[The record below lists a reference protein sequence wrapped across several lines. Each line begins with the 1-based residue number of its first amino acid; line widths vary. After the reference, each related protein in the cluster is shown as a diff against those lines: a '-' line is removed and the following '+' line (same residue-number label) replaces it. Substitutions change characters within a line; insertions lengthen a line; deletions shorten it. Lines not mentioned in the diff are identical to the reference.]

1 MSEFSPP
8 PSVST
13 ETTTANQVRGP
24 KAPVYDQLRWLWQWS
39 SLAGVRKCMRVR
51 YGPGV
56 EVFGDD
62 SGNVYFGGFCRC
74 HSVWACPLCAPA
86 VRAGQAKQMARE
98 LVQVVK
104 DGKGLV
110 FSTLTVPH
118 DQGDNLSALFT
129 ATSKA
134 WNAVRNDR
142 PVREWMGDLGVQ
154 WRRTTEVTH
163 GRSGFHPHIH
173 SVMVTA
179 RPLQRADV
187 IDLRAML
194 YGPWCRSVKRSG
206 WRPPSESYGVQTIN
220 VTGGEAG
227 AEKVA
232 KYVTKIEGL
241 AHEMLRMDRKTN
253 GKTRGMFT
261 ILADAVAGDEWA
273 KSVWHAYENGTKGR
287 RAIAQ
292 SAGWREEVSRGVV
305 LTDEEAAALVAD
317 NGYRLLGCLDARQ
330 ADALVLAPGGFQLFA
345 DAVGDGTLAGWEAGM
360 RWLQGSTPW
369 WATEAGWQAA
379 VAAEAEAERF
389 AQDGEQMEMEWF

>member
-1 MSEFSPP
+1 MADFRPA
-8 PSVST
+8 PSVTT
-13 ETTTANQVRGP
+13 ETTIEAQVRAG
-24 KAPVYDQLRWLWQWS
+24 KSAVYDQLRWLWQWS

-56 EVFGDD
+56 EVFCDD

-86 VRAGQAKQMARE
+86 VRAGQARQMARE

-118 DQGDNLSALFT
+118 DQGDSLGALFT
-129 ATSKA
+129 ATSRA
-134 WNAVRNDR
+134 WQDVRADKS
-142 PVREWMGDLGVQ
+142 VRDWMGDQEVQ

-163 GRSGFHPHIH
+163 GKSGFHPHIH
-173 SVMVTA
+173 TVMVTA
-179 RPLQRADV
+179 RPLERPEV

-194 YGPWCRSVKRSG
+194 YGPWCRSVERSG
-206 WRPPSESYGVQTIN
+206 WRRPSQSYGVQTIN
-220 VTGGEAG
+220 VTGGAVG

-232 KYVTKIEGL
+232 QYVTKIQGL
-241 AHEMLRMDRKTN
+241 ASEMLRMDRKTG
-253 GKTRGMFT
+253 GKTRGMFSV
-261 ILADAVAGDEWA
+261 LADAVSGDEWA
-273 KSVWHAYENGTKGR
+273 RSVWHAYEVGTKGR

-292 SAGWREEVSRGVV
+292 SAGWRDEVSRGVV

-317 NGYRLLGCLDARQ
+317 NGYRMIGTLDARQ
-330 ADALVLAPGGFQLFA
+330 SDALVLAPRGFQLFA
-345 DAVGDGTLAGWEAGM
+345 DLVGDGSVAGWEAGM

-379 VAAEAEAERF
+379 VEAEAEAERF
-389 AQDGEQMEMEWF
+389 RQDGEQLEMEWF